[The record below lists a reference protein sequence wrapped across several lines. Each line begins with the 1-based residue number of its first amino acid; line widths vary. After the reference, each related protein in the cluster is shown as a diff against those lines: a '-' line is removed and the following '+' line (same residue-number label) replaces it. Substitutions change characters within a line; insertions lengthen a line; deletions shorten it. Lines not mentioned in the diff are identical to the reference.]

1 MEQEKNRKSGF
12 TEETETLFEDAVC
25 ANECTGL
32 LQGMP
37 IDEADKESYGE
48 IFDYGAE
55 ATSSEAHADKIDKP
69 NEKRGIAWG
78 DPAGTA
84 ENKLK

>member
-1 MEQEKNRKSGF
+1 MEKDKKPKL
-12 TEETETLFEDAVC
+12 TEETETLFEDAAC

-32 LQGMP
+32 MQGMP

-55 ATSSEAHADKIDKP
+55 AGSDEVHAGHVQKP
-69 NEKRGIAWG
+69 NEKRGIALG
-78 DPAGTA
+78 DPNGKPA
-84 ENKLK
+84 NKSK